1 MKQAQGAR
9 RGIPGV
15 NSYAATAWLT
25 AWLTAALLAVPLAA
39 QPAPPAETPP
49 SAPSSAPKS
58 LLPDVF
64 DGPAIDANP
73 GPAPAAPL
81 PGTPPP
87 SDDVAPQ
94 APLAGVLSAETGPAL
109 AGATM
114 VPDPFALASRPDGNA
129 YGPLTLE
136 NGGFGPSAF
145 AGSRGMFVA
154 GLARRMTAPIGS
166 RWLAIT
172 LRRAL
177 MSQSA
182 TPADIVPGDWVA
194 ARASLLL
201 RNGEVDGAKAM
212 VDGIA
217 VDRYSRG
224 LYQVAAQ
231 VALAAGDLGGLCPI
245 AVTGRS
251 LFADV
256 MWQMAVGMCAALQG
270 DDITAARIFDDLR
283 ADTKAAEPFDV
294 RLGERVATLAGG
306 AGRASNI
313 EWSEAP
319 GLDLFRYGLA
329 TAAGVPVP
337 ADLLPALG
345 GARFGWLVRSP
356 GVTAEIRLASLR
368 PAAVLG
374 SVSADELVSGI
385 TALSAGD
392 DAADT
397 PAGRLRTAF
406 AGASLADRIAALK
419 AIWATGDDADAG
431 DGGGN
436 AAGRYGALIES
447 GNAAARLPI
456 GAAAADA
463 SADIIAALL
472 AVGQVDAARRWW
484 PVADTAGD
492 GAGDR
497 AGDKAGE
504 KVRAT
509 AWALLAVGA
518 GGVPLDSDEF
528 KSWRTLSGADDR
540 RAALLLAA
548 LAGQGQAQGGGWAS
562 LRDELLPRT
571 GNSWT
576 RAISA
581 AAAAGRSGEV
591 AVLAASGVQ
600 GALTDLPPLHLYH
613 IVAALVRT
621 GHAAEARLI
630 AAEAMT
636 RG

>member
-15 NSYAATAWLT
+15 YRCVATVWLAAVL
-25 AWLTAALLAVPLAA
+25 AAPLAA

-49 SAPSSAPKS
+49 AAPSSAPKS

-64 DGPAIDANP
+64 DGPAIDSNP

-81 PGTPPP
+81 PGT
-87 SDDVAPQ
+87 DVAPQ
-94 APLAGVLSAETGPAL
+94 APLAGVLPAETGPAL
-109 AGATM
+109 AGVAPA
-114 VPDPFALASRPDGNA
+114 PDPFALASRPDGNA

-136 NGGFGPSAF
+136 NGGFGPAAF

-177 MSQSA
+177 MSRSA

-201 RNGEVDGAKAM
+201 RSGEVDGAKAM

-283 ADTKAAEPFDV
+283 ADTRAAEPFDV

-319 GLDLFRYGLA
+319 GLNLFRYGLA
-329 TAAGVPVP
+329 AAAGVPVP

-345 GARFGWLVRSP
+345 AARFGWLVRSP
-356 GVTAEIRLASLR
+356 GVAPEVRLASLR
-368 PAAVLG
+368 AAAALG

-406 AGASLADRIAALK
+406 AGASLADRMAAMK
-419 AIWATGDDADAG
+419 AIWASGGEGD
-431 DGGGN
+431 
-436 AAGRYGALIES
+436 RYGALIES

-484 PVADTAGD
+484 PIADTAG
-492 GAGDR
+492 G
-497 AGDKAGE
+497 

-518 GGVPLDSDEF
+518 GGVPMDSDEF
-528 KSWRTLSGADDR
+528 KTWRTQTGADDR
-540 RAALLLAA
+540 KAALLLAA
-548 LAGQGQAQGGGWAS
+548 LAGQGQAQGGGWAG

-571 GNSWT
+571 ANSWT
-576 RAISA
+576 RAITA
-581 AAAAGRSGEV
+581 AATAGRSGEV
-591 AVLAASGVQ
+591 AVLAASGAQ

-630 AAEAMT
+630 AAEAAT

>member
-1 MKQAQGAR
+1 MKQAQGER

-15 NSYAATAWLT
+15 NRHAATAWL
-25 AWLTAALLAVPLAA
+25 AAALLAVPLAA
-39 QPAPPAETPP
+39 QPAPPAE
-49 SAPSSAPKS
+49 APSSPPKS

-64 DGPAIDANP
+64 DGPAIDNNP

-81 PGTPPP
+81 PGT
-87 SDDVAPQ
+87 DVAPQ
-94 APLAGVLSAETGPAL
+94 APLAGVLPAETSPAL
-109 AGATM
+109 AGAAPA
-114 VPDPFALASRPDGNA
+114 PDPFALASRPDGNA

-136 NGGFGPSAF
+136 NGGFGPAAF

-212 VDGIA
+212 VDGVA
-217 VDRYSRG
+217 VDRYSPG

-283 ADTKAAEPFDV
+283 ADTTSTEPFDV

-313 EWSEAP
+313 EWNEAP
-319 GLDLFRYGLA
+319 GLNLFRYGLA
-329 TAAGVPVP
+329 TAAGVPLP

-345 GARFGWLVRSP
+345 SARFGWLVRSP
-356 GVTAEIRLASLR
+356 GVTPEIRLASLR

-392 DAADT
+392 AAADT

-419 AIWATGDDADAG
+419 AIWATGSDAD
-431 DGGGN
+431 
-436 AAGRYGALIES
+436 GRYGALIES

-484 PVADTAGD
+484 PIADTA
-492 GAGDR
+492 AG
-497 AGDKAGE
+497 

-509 AWALLAVGA
+509 AWALLAAGA
-518 GGVPLDSDEF
+518 GGVPMDSDEF
-528 KSWRTLSGADDR
+528 KNWRTQTGADDR
-540 RAALLLAA
+540 KAALLLAA
-548 LAGQGQAQGGGWAS
+548 LAGQGQAQGGGWAG
-562 LRDELLPRT
+562 LRDELLPRAT
-571 GNSWT
+571 NSWT
-576 RAISA
+576 RAITA

-591 AVLAASGVQ
+591 AVLAASGMQ
-600 GALTDLPPLHLYH
+600 GALADLPPLHLYH
-613 IVAALVRT
+613 IVAALVRC
-621 GHAAEARLI
+621 GHAAEARLV

>member
-1 MKQAQGAR
+1 MKQAKGAR
-9 RGIPGV
+9 SGNPG
-15 NSYAATAWLT
+15 ADRRATA
-25 AWLTAALLAVPLAA
+25 AWPIAGLIAVLMAAPLAA
-39 QPAPPAETPP
+39 QPAEPPPA
-49 SAPSSAPKS
+49 APKS

-64 DGPAIDANP
+64 DGPAIDSDP
-73 GPAPAAPL
+73 RPAPVAPL
-81 PGTPPP
+81 PG
-87 SDDVAPQ
+87 VATAAP
-94 APLAGVLSAETGPAL
+94 APLAGTLPAETGPAL
-109 AGATM
+109 AGATPA
-114 VPDPFALASRPDGNA
+114 PDPFALASRHDGNA
-129 YGPLTLE
+129 YGPLTPE
-136 NGGFGPSAF
+136 NGGFGPAAF
-145 AGSRGMFVA
+145 AGSKGMFIA
-154 GLARRMTAPIGS
+154 GLGRRMATPIGS
-166 RWLAIT
+166 RWVAIT

-177 MSQSA
+177 LSQSA
-182 TPADIVPGDWVA
+182 TPPDIVPGDWVA

-201 RNGEVDGAKAM
+201 RNGEIDGAKAM

-217 VDRYSRG
+217 VDRYSPG
-224 LYQVAAQ
+224 LYKVAAQ

-283 ADTKAAEPFDV
+283 ADAEDAEPFDV

-306 AGRASNI
+306 AGRASNV

-319 GLDLFRYGLA
+319 GINLFRYGIA

-337 ADLLPALG
+337 ADLLPGLG
-345 GARFGWLVRSP
+345 AARFGWLVRSP
-356 GVTAEIRLASLR
+356 GVSPEIRLASLR

-385 TALSAGD
+385 TALSPGD
-392 DAADT
+392 AAADT

-406 AGASLADRIAALK
+406 AGASLANRLAAMK
-419 AIWATGDDADAG
+419 AIWASAGDAG
-431 DGGGN
+431 DDGGN
-436 AAGRYGALIES
+436 AADRYGALIES

-484 PVADTAGD
+484 PVADQAG
-492 GAGDR
+492 G
-497 AGDKAGE
+497 
-504 KVRAT
+504 KVRTT
-509 AWALLAVGA
+509 AWALLAAGA
-518 GGVPLDSDEF
+518 GGVPMDSDEF
-528 KSWRTLSGADDR
+528 KTWRTQSGADDR
-540 RAALLLAA
+540 KAALLLAA
-548 LAGQGQAQGGGWAS
+548 LAGQGQAQGSGWAG
-562 LRDELLPRT
+562 LRDELLPRAA
-571 GNSWT
+571 NSWT
-576 RAISA
+576 RAITA

-600 GALTDLPPLHLYH
+600 GALIDLPPLHLYH